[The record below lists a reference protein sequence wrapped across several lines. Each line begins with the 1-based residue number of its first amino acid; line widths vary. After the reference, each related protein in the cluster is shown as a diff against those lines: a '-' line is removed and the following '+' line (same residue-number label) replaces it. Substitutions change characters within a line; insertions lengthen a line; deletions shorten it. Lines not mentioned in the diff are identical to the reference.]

1 MICGRPGIL
10 LNVGNL
16 SVSDKLPVTSLF
28 KAMAGSLPSALDV
41 AEQPSISY

>member
-1 MICGRPGIL
+1 MCGKPGIL

-16 SVSDKLPVTSLF
+16 SVSDKLPITGLF

-41 AEQPSISY
+41 AEQPSVSY